1 MKNKYMSD
9 ELFGEL
15 VDSMKE
21 AAAICKKETEPSRI
35 FEYSPL
41 NVKEIRERSKKS
53 QNDFAHM
60 IGVKLGTLQN
70 WEQGRR
76 NPTGAA
82 LALLKLVAADPEYVA
97 GILNR

>member
-1 MKNKYMSD
+1 MSD

-21 AAAICKKETEPSRI
+21 AAAICEKETKPSRI

-41 NVKEIRERSKKS
+41 NVKEIRERSKKG

-60 IGVKLGTLQN
+60 IGVKLGALQN
-70 WEQGRR
+70 WEQGHRLM
-76 NPTGAA
+76 T
-82 LALLKLVAADPEYVA
+82 LL
-97 GILNR
+97 